1 MTWESN
7 QTLNTMS
14 LTKPHISQKV
24 VRSELWAKLENVVLI
39 CIKKRANQ
47 FSKRTML
54 NSSGQQTGPRKFFL
68 SGIWS
73 KRPEIDVSA
82 ETAVSAG
89 ALQWQCA
96 WPGLGQTEETLKDWG
111 GRREMGTEGRRVL
124 RQTRHL
130 RCCLIAPYTPQP
142 SGLVHTQA
150 HWLHSSVV
158 SRVFTQPYI
167 LPISH
172 ILDWLGCVFCFLSL
186 LVLLCFCF
194 FFPQPDT
201 LRPGL
206 FPFRCIHQSA
216 LCNVSVPEIQLETS
230 QAWTF

>member
-150 HWLHSSVV
+150 HWL
-158 SRVFTQPYI
+158 QAI
-167 LPISH
+167 
-172 ILDWLGCVFCFLSL
+172 
-186 LVLLCFCF
+186 
-194 FFPQPDT
+194 
-201 LRPGL
+201 
-206 FPFRCIHQSA
+206 
-216 LCNVSVPEIQLETS
+216 SVPGHLHSTPHHQTPHPTLLTS
-230 QAWTF
+230 PSFLVKSELVSTPCNKESWIKQPNALNFLGKKNHQYSFSTSSAVAMG